1 MESFTTKMTLSQ
13 TCAVRAGKWLKRET
27 LANNAT
33 HAHNRGLCS
42 VVGDI
47 AIRYYSKDGGVCFF
61 FYFQLELHLFCA
73 LDADRDV
80 KIKKP

>member
-1 MESFTTKMTLSQ
+1 M
-13 TCAVRAGKWLKRET
+13 
-27 LANNAT
+27 
-33 HAHNRGLCS
+33 
-42 VVGDI
+42 VVGI